1 MGQRSEAP
9 ARDINFGEGPV
20 RSSREPKHGKIW
32 QNIAQHGTTFVEIW
46 WHEWHRMTL
55 DWWENLQEPI
65 KFSHFPMKKR
75 GLSCKLST
83 FFTNPLF
90 IKSCHGDSSA
100 ASRFLGSQACRR
112 FQPSK
117 ERVVDHLSWGMA
129 KCAWHCWF
137 LHQRVKRSVI
147 LMGNWWIWNLENLV
161 LLYLL
166 FIGFW
171 CKACNWCYSID
182 YHQYI
187 PSTFC
192 ICPSPVI

>member
-1 MGQRSEAP
+1 MGQRSEVP
-9 ARDINFGEGPV
+9 ARDINFREGP
-20 RSSREPKHGKIW
+20 KI
-32 QNIAQHGTTFVEIW
+32 NMAQLLLKYDDI
-46 WHEWHRMTL
+46 EWHDDIGLVGKSTRTHR
-55 DWWENLQEPI
+55 
-65 KFSHFPMKKR
+65 FSHFPVKKR
-75 GLSCKLST
+75 GVPVNCRPFSPIHC
-83 FFTNPLF
+83 
-90 IKSCHGDSSA
+90 SSSHA
-100 ASRFLGSQACRR
+100 MVIARQPRHIGSQACRR

-147 LMGNWWIWNLENLV
+147 LMGNLCIWNLENLV

-182 YHQYI
+182 YPQYI